1 MASWLLPE
9 HFADI
14 LPRQA
19 RSLERISRNIIDLLT
34 SYGFELVEPPL
45 VEYVDSLLTGSAS
58 DLSRNTFKFTDQ
70 GDGGLLGLRADMTP
84 QVARIDAH
92 ILGRRGVTRLCY
104 KGFVVHQTPA
114 HPLASRQPYVVG
126 AELFGSKGQRTD
138 CEVIRLAVSAARRAG
153 VQKMHLDIGHVGLV
167 RALLAAE
174 TLTQEQTAMVL
185 EALRLKDRVRL
196 EPLAGVLTDEGMKA
210 LVLLTET
217 YGDLSVLATLRRELP
232 ARAGV
237 AEALDEVAYL
247 AEHAGARFVSV
258 DFCDVHGYGYLTG
271 VSFAGYVEGLSQPV
285 LRGGRYDS
293 IGEAFGRAR
302 PAVGFTVYLREIIST
317 TYHALPEAIVAPAE
331 DSESLSKA
339 MAALREQG
347 EIVVQLLPGEAAE
360 DLLSSF
366 KIDRA
371 LVRLD
376 SQWVVQ
382 ATEIRK

>member
-19 RSLERISRNIIDLLT
+19 RSLERISRNTIDLLT
-34 SYGFELVEPPL
+34 SNGFELVEPPL

-70 GDGGLLGLRADMTP
+70 GDAGLLGLRADMTP

-92 ILGRRGVTRLCY
+92 VLGRRGVNRLCY

-126 AELFGSKGQRTD
+126 AELFGSRGLRTD
-138 CEVIRLAVSAARRAG
+138 IEVIRLAVKVARRAG
-153 VQKMHLDIGHVGLV
+153 VEKMHLDIGHVGLV
-167 RALLAAE
+167 RAILKEE
-174 TLTQEQTAMVL
+174 TLSANEMEL
-185 EALRLKDRVRL
+185 LLDALRLKDQVRL
-196 EPLAGVLTDEGMKA
+196 DRVKPNLSTEGYQA
-210 LVLLTET
+210 LLTLMQT
-217 YGDLSVLATLRRELP
+217 FGDLSVLAELRATLPKRP
-232 ARAGV
+232 GV
-237 AEALDEVAYL
+237 MEAIDEVEVL
-247 AEHAGARFVSV
+247 AREAGARFVSV

-271 VSFAGYVEGLSQPV
+271 VTFAGYVEGLAQPV
-285 LRGGRYDS
+285 LRGGRYDD
-293 IGEAFGRAR
+293 IGIAFGRAR
-302 PAVGFTVYLREIIST
+302 PAVGFTIYLREIIST
-317 TYHALPEAIVAPAE
+317 EYHPLPEAIVAPATE
-331 DSESLSKA
+331 DAELDRAISE
-339 MAALREQG
+339 LRDAG
-347 EIVVQLLPGEAAE
+347 HIVVQLLPGEE
-360 DLLSSF
+360 VTDLLSSF

-371 LVRLD
+371 LVRVD

>member
-19 RSLERISRNIIDLLT
+19 RSLERISRNTIDLLT

-70 GDGGLLGLRADMTP
+70 GDAGLLGLRADMTP

-92 ILGRRGVTRLCY
+92 ILGRPGVTRLCY

-126 AELFGSKGQRTD
+126 AELFGSRGERTD
-138 CEVIRLAVSAARRAG
+138 LEVIRLAHKAACIAG
-153 VQKMHLDIGHVGLV
+153 VEGMQLDIGHVGLV
-167 RALLAAE
+167 RSLLDGEKLTEKE
-174 TLTQEQTAMVL
+174 TAVVL
-185 EALRLKDRVRL
+185 EALKLKDKVRMA
-196 EPLAGVLTDEGMKA
+196 PLASRLSKEIFEA
-210 LVLLTET
+210 LV
-217 YGDLSVLATLRRELP
+217 VLMQTFGPVEVLDELKTRLP
-232 ARAGV
+232 AKAGV
-237 AEALDEVAYL
+237 AEAIEEVRYL
-247 AEHAGARFVSV
+247 AANCGCPLVSV

-271 VSFAGYVEGLSQPV
+271 VTFAGYVEGLAQPV
-285 LRGGRYDS
+285 LRGGRYDD
-293 IGEAFGRAR
+293 IGVAFGRAR
-302 PAVGFTVYLREIIST
+302 PAVGFTLYLREIIST
-317 TYHALPEAIVAPAE
+317 SYHGLPEAIVAPAE
-331 DSESLSKA
+331 DSVTLQ
-339 MAALREQG
+339 AAIAQLRSAG
-347 EIVVQLLPGEAAE
+347 HIVVQLLPGEVAA

-366 KIDRA
+366 KIENA

-376 SQWVVQ
+376 NQWVVQ

>member
-19 RSLERISRNIIDLLT
+19 RSLERISRNTIDLLT
-34 SYGFELVEPPL
+34 SYGFDLVEPPL

-70 GDGGLLGLRADMTP
+70 YDAGLLGLRADMTP
-84 QVARIDAH
+84 QIARIDAH
-92 ILGRRGVTRLCY
+92 ILGRRGVNRLCY
-104 KGFVVHQTPA
+104 KGFVVHQTPS

-126 AELFGSKGQRTD
+126 AELFGSRGLRTD
-138 CEVIRLAVSAARRAG
+138 LEVIRLSVKVARCAG
-153 VQKMHLDIGHVGLV
+153 VNDMHLDIGHVGLV
-167 RALLAAE
+167 RAILKEEKLDAD
-174 TLTQEQTAMVL
+174 AMEVLL

-196 EPLAGVLTDEGMKA
+196 DRIKDQLSGEGYQA
-210 LVLLTET
+210 LLTLMQTFGAVE
-217 YGDLSVLATLRRELP
+217 VLDELREKLP

-237 AEALDEVAYL
+237 LEALDEVETL
-247 AEHAGARFVSV
+247 AREAGAPHVSV

-271 VSFAGYVEGLSQPV
+271 VSFAGYVEGLPQPV
-285 LRGGRYDS
+285 LRGGRYDD
-293 IGEAFGRAR
+293 IGIAFGCAR
-302 PAVGFTVYLREIIST
+302 PAVGFTLYLREIISIE
-317 TYHALPEAIVAPAE
+317 YHPLPEAIVAPAE
-331 DSESLSKA
+331 ECESLA
-339 MAALREQG
+339 QAIEALRAEG
-347 EIVVQLLPGEAAE
+347 HIVVQPLPGEEVE
-360 DLLSSF
+360 DLKSSF

-382 ATEIRK
+382 TTEFRK